1 MTEPL
6 SPDQPLK
13 TMAAPPEPPSAPEG
27 FTARHFGD
35 GFVAVNGPLYTR
47 RFEAGIQ
54 VGFRVEDRHTNP
66 MKICHGGM
74 LASFADML
82 LPMTAHHL
90 CAEAKGRFL
99 PTISL
104 QIDYLSQAPLGA
116 WVQGEA
122 QVLRVTRSMIF
133 MQGLLTADAVTVAR
147 VSGIFKIGAVFAG
160 RHPFAGPPS
169 GESAGL
175 AQEADRT
182 FAGA

>member
-1 MTEPL
+1 MIEPL
-6 SPDQPLK
+6 SPEQPLK
-13 TMAAPPEPPSAPEG
+13 TMASPPPVPEG
-27 FTARHFGD
+27 FKARHFGD

-47 RFEAGIQ
+47 RAGAGIQ

-82 LPMTAHHL
+82 LPMTAHHV
-90 CAEAKGRFL
+90 CPEAKGRFL

-133 MQGLLTADAVTVAR
+133 MQGMVTADGVNAVR
-147 VSGIFKIGAVFAG
+147 VSGIFKIGAVFEG
-160 RHPFAGPPS
+160 QHPFS
-169 GESAGL
+169 GLQPG
-175 AQEADRT
+175 
-182 FAGA
+182 

>member
-6 SPDQPLK
+6 SPDQPMK
-13 TMAAPPEPPSAPEG
+13 PMAPPPAAPEG
-27 FTARHFGD
+27 FKPRHFGD

-47 RFEAGIQ
+47 RTGAGVQ

-104 QIDYLSQAPLGA
+104 QIDYLSQAPLGS

-133 MQGLLTADAVTVAR
+133 MQGMVTADGVNAVR

-160 RHPFAGPPS
+160 LHPFSAPQS
-169 GESAGL
+169 GESADL
-175 AQEADRT
+175 A
-182 FAGA
+182 GG

>member
-6 SPDQPLK
+6 SPDQPTK
-13 TMAAPPEPPSAPEG
+13 MMDNPPAAPEG
-27 FTARHFGD
+27 FKARHFGA

-47 RFEAGIQ
+47 RTGAGIQ

-133 MQGLLTADAVTVAR
+133 MQGMVTADGVNAVR

-160 RHPFAGPPS
+160 LHPFSAPQS
-169 GESAGL
+169 GESADL
-175 AQEADRT
+175 A
-182 FAGA
+182 GG

>member
-6 SPDQPLK
+6 SPEQPLK
-13 TMAAPPEPPSAPEG
+13 TMASPPPVPEG
-27 FTARHFGD
+27 FKARHFGD

-47 RFEAGIQ
+47 RAGAGIQ

-133 MQGLLTADAVTVAR
+133 MQGLLTADGVNAAR
-147 VSGIFKIGAVFAG
+147 ISGIFKIGAVFAG
-160 RHPFAGPPS
+160 LHPFS
-169 GESAGL
+169 GLQPG
-175 AQEADRT
+175 
-182 FAGA
+182 

>member
-1 MTEPL
+1 MAEPL
-6 SPDQPLK
+6 SPDQPIK
-13 TMAAPPEPPSAPEG
+13 TLDNPPSAPEG

-47 RFEAGIQ
+47 RTGAGIQ

-133 MQGLLTADAVTVAR
+133 MQGLLTADGVNAAR
-147 VSGIFKIGAVFAG
+147 ISGIFKIGAVFAG
-160 RHPFAGPPS
+160 LHPFS
-169 GESAGL
+169 GARP
-175 AQEADRT
+175 A
-182 FAGA
+182 